1 MNYLN
6 VEKKLSEDMRARLTN
21 YLETYLEIPNSE
33 YIPST
38 TVLKTSAI
46 YQGIN
51 YLLKCRVFKNPDEIK
66 EDFLKMQNGILPDFL
81 FERYKRR

>member
-46 YQGIN
+46 YQAIE
-51 YLLKCRVFKNPDEIK
+51 YL
-66 EDFLKMQNGILPDFL
+66 
-81 FERYKRR
+81 

>member
-21 YLETYLEIPNSE
+21 YLEDYLEIPDSA

-46 YQGIN
+46 YQAIE
-51 YLLKCRVFKNPDEIK
+51 YLLECRVFINSDELK
-66 EDFLKMQNGILPDFL
+66 EDFLKAQNGILPDFL
-81 FERYKRR
+81 FERYKRS